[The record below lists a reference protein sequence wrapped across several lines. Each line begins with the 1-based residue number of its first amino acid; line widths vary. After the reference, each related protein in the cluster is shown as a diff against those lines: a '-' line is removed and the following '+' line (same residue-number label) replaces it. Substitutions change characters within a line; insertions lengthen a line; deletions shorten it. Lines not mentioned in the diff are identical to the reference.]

1 MGGLTYAHADMI
13 IRAAL
18 EHARAVAMAP
28 LAVTVLDAGG
38 HPVALA
44 REDGATHFRAELA
57 RGKAAGAVGMG
68 SGSRTLATRA
78 ARNPAF
84 FVALGQLVQGDMVP
98 AAGGVLI
105 RDAEGTVIGAV
116 GISGDTSD
124 RDEACAL
131 AGIAAAG
138 LTADPGE

>member
-1 MGGLTYAHADMI
+1 MGGLTYAQADTI

-18 EHARAVAMAP
+18 EHARAGAMAP

-44 REDGATHFRAELA
+44 REDGAPYFRAELA

-78 ARNPAF
+78 TRNPAF
-84 FVALGQLVQGDMVP
+84 FMALGQMVQGDMVP

-124 RDEACAL
+124 RDEACAV